1 MGFRFQRR
9 IKVLRGISV
18 NVSKS
23 GVGVSVG
30 GRGFHTGI
38 DSKGRRYTSA
48 SLPGTGLS
56 WREYRKPS
64 GGPPRSRLAI
74 GIVVAFVIVVALIIM
89 AGMLHSVR

>member
-9 IKVLRGISV
+9 IKVLRGITV

-38 DSKGRRYTSA
+38 DSKGRRYTSG

-56 WREYRKPS
+56 WREYRKDS
-64 GGPPRSRLAI
+64 GPPRSRLAI
-74 GIVVAFVIVVALIIM
+74 GILVAFVVVVALIIM